1 LPFWTPLR
9 FPGQYY
15 DAESDL
21 FENWNRYYE
30 ATAGRYLGP
39 EPILLNPKYVQHTAK
54 QGHSVPMYDYALG
67 NPLANTDPTGLA
79 VYLCRRKAD
88 IPGNPGFKHHWI
100 VTGAGAGGMGPC
112 GGGVPGHGGSDS
124 PYYTQ
129 TCSNDHSK
137 EPNFGEG
144 VSCELIE
151 DIDEKCVDAAILKCD
166 QLGPWSLWNQ
176 CQSYAADVLEKC
188 KKHNNTCSE

>member
-1 LPFWTPLR
+1 VAGSYEYHRYEAGFVPFWTPLR

-67 NPLANTDPTGLA
+67 NPLANTDPTGRVAGVDDAAVATAAAAAAAAALA
-79 VYLCRRKAD
+79 VCYALPECRKNIGCFMKYQADLALCTVSVLLDGLARMVRGEFEFDTGDECARRA
-88 IPGNPGFKHHWI
+88 
-100 VTGAGAGGMGPC
+100 
-112 GGGVPGHGGSDS
+112 
-124 PYYTQ
+124 Q
-129 TCSNDHSK
+129 
-137 EPNFGEG
+137 
-144 VSCELIE
+144 
-151 DIDEKCVDAAILKCD
+151 
-166 QLGPWSLWNQ
+166 WN
-176 CQSYAADVLEKC
+176 YFLC
-188 KKHNNTCSE
+188 KKGWPPRYNCWDREPQLK